1 MCIRDRYDGLVSDV
15 VRENDKFRRKETGIN
30 HQYGTNRGQ
39 IVGSYALVYRKDRSY
54 PVYVFAPFEE
64 YRSDT
69 KVWKQYPSAMI
80 LKVAESMAL
89 KRAFSVSGLVSR
101 EEMAVQQ
108 QSDYN
113 FDDIPFSQVQGKKKK
128 CKTQKDETL
137 KKDQVKSLTERELA
151 IKEIVGDAP
160 KLKEDLYNYLRHVK
174 REKGIDRSKKI
185 SINSLSK
192 DQFEQLKSILNTFS
206 RLSAQERKEIS

>member
-1 MCIRDRYDGLVSDV
+1 
-15 VRENDKFRRKETGIN
+15 
-30 HQYGTNRGQ
+30 
-39 IVGSYALVYRKDRSY
+39 
-54 PVYVFAPFEE
+54 
-64 YRSDT
+64 
-69 KVWKQYPSAMI
+69 MI

-101 EEMAVQQ
+101 EEMAVKQ

-113 FDDIPFSQVQGKKKK
+113 FDEIPFSQVQGKKNKG
-128 CKTQKDETL
+128 KTQKDETL
-137 KKDQVKSLTERELA
+137 KKDQVNSLTERELA
-151 IKEIVGDAP
+151 IKEIVGSDP

-192 DQFEQLKSILNTFS
+192 DQFEQLKSILNT
-206 RLSAQERKEIS
+206 

>member
-1 MCIRDRYDGLVSDV
+1 
-15 VRENDKFRRKETGIN
+15 
-30 HQYGTNRGQ
+30 
-39 IVGSYALVYRKDRSY
+39 
-54 PVYVFAPFEE
+54 
-64 YRSDT
+64 
-69 KVWKQYPSAMI
+69 MI

-108 QSDYN
+108 QNDYN
-113 FDDIPFSQVQGKKKK
+113 FDEIPFSQVQGKKNKGE
-128 CKTQKDETL
+128 TQEDKSL
-137 KKDQVKSLTERELA
+137 KNDQVNSLTERELA
-151 IKEIVGDAP
+151 IKEIVGDDP

-174 REKGIDRSKKI
+174 REKGIDSSKKI

-192 DQFEQLKSILNTFS
+192 EQFEQLKSILNTFS

>member
-1 MCIRDRYDGLVSDV
+1 
-15 VRENDKFRRKETGIN
+15 
-30 HQYGTNRGQ
+30 
-39 IVGSYALVYRKDRSY
+39 
-54 PVYVFAPFEE
+54 
-64 YRSDT
+64 
-69 KVWKQYPSAMI
+69 MI

-113 FDDIPFSQVQGKKKK
+113 FDEIPFSQVQGKKYKGE
-128 CKTQKDETL
+128 TQEDKSL
-137 KKDQVKSLTERELA
+137 KNDQVNSLTERELV
-151 IKEIVGDAP
+151 IKEIIGDDP
-160 KLKEDLYNYLRHVK
+160 KLKEDLYNYLRHIK
-174 REKGIDRSKKI
+174 REKGIDSSKKI
-185 SINSLSK
+185 SINTLSK

>member
-1 MCIRDRYDGLVSDV
+1 
-15 VRENDKFRRKETGIN
+15 
-30 HQYGTNRGQ
+30 
-39 IVGSYALVYRKDRSY
+39 
-54 PVYVFAPFEE
+54 
-64 YRSDT
+64 
-69 KVWKQYPSAMI
+69 
-80 LKVAESMAL
+80 MAL

-113 FDDIPFSQVQGKKKK
+113 FDEIPFSQVQGKKNEG
-128 CKTQKDETL
+128 KTQKDETL
-137 KKDQVKSLTERELA
+137 KNDQVNSLTERELA
-151 IKEIVGDAP
+151 IKEIVGDDP

-174 REKGIDRSKKI
+174 KEKGIDSSKKI